1 MNTPSSPIL
10 STTLLN
16 KLKWRRRFVMLGL
29 ALAAVSLVARAVQ
42 LQVVDKDF
50 YVGQGDARQQRT
62 VPISAH
68 RGMIVDRNGEPMAM
82 STPVDSVWANPAIAL
97 RIQRYFVEAAALV
110 GADVGVLQTR
120 LAAAAKGDKI
130 HLARGLDLSV
140 AQQAKKVPVY
150 GGVVL
155 RETQSGVD
163 VLFKKPVKLF
173 EALQREKQGFEILAE
188 ITQTTQQLLRKKL
201 ATANADKLKF
211 VYLKRH
217 LPPQVAD
224 RLKPFRLSGVG
235 AQREYR
241 RYYPMGEVV
250 SHVLGF
256 TNIDDKGQE
265 GLELAFE
272 DHLNGEVGAKRVMRS
287 LLGETINDI
296 ELIRPAKPGQ
306 DLALSIDRRVQYLAY
321 RALKSAMAR
330 HKAKSGSVV
339 TLDAQTGEVLAMV
352 NQPGFNPNNRKG
364 LRGSLYRNRA
374 ITDVFEP
381 GSTMKPITIAAALD
395 SGSYQP
401 HTLVNTGN
409 GRLQVG
415 DDLVKDV
422 KSYGWLDVAGV
433 IKKSSNV
440 GVSKIALSMQP
451 EYHWGVLNDFGFGQ
465 STGSGFPGET
475 PGYMHNYYSWSEFE
489 QATVSFGY
497 GLSVSALQLAQAYAV
512 LANDGQSVP
521 TSFQKGG
528 VNIPG
533 QPVVSAK
540 TAQQV
545 RQMMRAVVSAEGTAP
560 KAKVAGYTVAG
571 KTGTVHKNSKRGGY
585 EETRYVSLFA
595 GIAPATQPRLVTVVM
610 VNEPKG
616 DYFGG
621 QVAAPVFSQVMGGA
635 LRLLNVMPDD
645 LPGNRVIAASPAHE
659 ARS

>member
-1 MNTPSSPIL
+1 MNKQPAHVLSSA
-10 STTLLN
+10 LLN
-16 KLKWRRRFVMLGL
+16 KLKWRRRFVMVGLGL
-29 ALAAVSLVARAVQ
+29 AVLSLAARAVQ

-62 VPISAH
+62 VSIPAH

-82 STPVDSVWANPAIAL
+82 STPVDSIWANPAVAL
-97 RIQRYFVEAAALV
+97 RIQRHLIQAALLA
-110 GADVGVLQTR
+110 GADPTALQSR
-120 LAAAAKGDKI
+120 LASVEKGGKVY
-130 HLARGLDLSV
+130 LARGIEWAV
-140 AQQAKKVPVY
+140 AEQVKKIGVY
-150 GGVVL
+150 GGVSL
-155 RETQSGVD
+155 QESGVGID
-163 VLFKKPVKLF
+163 VLIKKPVKLF
-173 EALQREKQGFEILAE
+173 EALQREKQGLEVLAE
-188 ITQTTQQLLRKKL
+188 ITQSSQQQLREKL
-201 ATANADKLKF
+201 LTANADKLKF

-217 LPPQVAD
+217 LPPQVAE
-224 RLKPFRLSGVG
+224 RLKPFRLAGIG

-287 LLGETINDI
+287 LLGETIEDI

-306 DLALSIDRRVQYLAY
+306 NLALSIDRRVQYLAY
-321 RALKSAMAR
+321 RALKSAMVR

-339 TLDAQTGEVLAMV
+339 TLDVKTGEVLAMV
-352 NQPGFNPNNRKG
+352 NQPGFNPNNRQG
-364 LRGSLYRNRA
+364 LRGGLYRNRA

-381 GSTMKPITIAAALD
+381 GSTMKPITIAAALE

-401 HTLVNTGN
+401 HTLVNTGK
-409 GRLQVG
+409 GRMQVG
-415 DDLVKDV
+415 NNLVKDV
-422 KSYGWLDVAGV
+422 KPYGWLDVAGV

-440 GVSKIALSMQP
+440 GVSKIALSLAP
-451 EYHWGVLNDFGFGQ
+451 EYHWGVLNNFGFGQ

-497 GLSVSALQLAQAYAV
+497 GLSVSALQLAQAYAT
-512 LANDGQSVP
+512 LANDGKSLP

-528 VNIPG
+528 VDVPA
-533 QPVVSAK
+533 QTVVSAK
-540 TAQQV
+540 TARQV
-545 RQMMRAVVSAEGTAP
+545 RKMMRAVVSSEGTAP

-571 KTGTVHKNSKRGGY
+571 KTGTVHKNSKQGGY
-585 EETRYVSLFA
+585 EEKSYVSLFA
-595 GIAPATQPRLVTVVM
+595 GMAPATQPRLVTVVM
-610 VNEPKG
+610 VNEPEG
-616 DYFGG
+616 VYFGG

-635 LRLLNVMPDD
+635 LRLFNIMPDD
-645 LPGNRVIAASPAHE
+645 LPDNRVIAAA
-659 ARS
+659 AAQRGRS

>member
-1 MNTPSSPIL
+1 MNKQSSQTL
-10 STTLLN
+10 SEALLN

-29 ALAAVSLVARAVQ
+29 SLAVLSLGARAVQ
-42 LQVVDKDF
+42 LQVIDKEF

-62 VPISAH
+62 VSISAH

-82 STPVDSVWANPAIAL
+82 STPVDSIWANPAVAL
-97 RIQRYFVEAAALV
+97 HVQRGFMQAAALV
-110 GADVGVLQTR
+110 GANVKTLQSR
-120 LAAAAKGDKI
+120 LASSESGDKVY
-130 HLARGLDLSV
+130 LARDIDLAV
-140 AQQAKKVPVY
+140 AQQAKKLGLY
-150 GGVVL
+150 GGVSL
-155 RETQSGVD
+155 QESDAGVD
-163 VLFKKPVKLF
+163 VLIKKPIKLF
-173 EALQREKQGFEILAE
+173 EALQREKKGFSVLAE
-188 ITQTTQQLLRKKL
+188 ITQKSQQKLREKL
-201 ATANADKLKF
+201 SEANADKLKF

-217 LPPQVAD
+217 LPPQVAE
-224 RLKPFRLSGVG
+224 RLKPFRLAGIG
-235 AQREYR
+235 TQREYR

-272 DHLNGEVGAKRVMRS
+272 EHLNGELGAKRVMRS
-287 LLGETINDI
+287 LLGETIDDI

-321 RALKSAMAR
+321 RALKSAMER

-339 TLDAQTGEVLAMV
+339 TLDVKTGEILAMV

-364 LRGSLYRNRA
+364 LHGSLYRNRA

-381 GSTMKPITIAAALD
+381 GSTMKPITIAAALE
-395 SGSYQP
+395 SGQYQP

-409 GRLQVG
+409 GRMQVG
-415 DDLVKDV
+415 DNLVKDV

-440 GVSKIALSMQP
+440 GVSKIALSLNP
-451 EYHWGVLNDFGFGQ
+451 EYHWGMLNSFGFGQ

-497 GLSVSALQLAQAYAV
+497 GLSVSALQLAQAYAT
-512 LANDGQSVP
+512 LANDGKALP

-528 VNIPG
+528 VDVPARAI
-533 QPVVSAK
+533 VSAK
-540 TAQQV
+540 TAQHV
-545 RQMMRAVVSAEGTAP
+545 RKMMRAVVSSEGTAP

-571 KTGTVHKNSKRGGY
+571 KTGTVHKNSKQGGY
-585 EETRYVSLFA
+585 EEKSYVSLFA
-595 GIAPATQPRLVTVVM
+595 GMAPATNPRLVTVVM
-610 VNEPKG
+610 VNEPEG
-616 DYFGG
+616 VYFGG

-645 LPGNRVIAASPAHE
+645 LPDNRVIAASSVQGG
-659 ARS
+659 RS

>member
-1 MNTPSSPIL
+1 MNQSSPTTL
-10 STTLLN
+10 SPALLN

-29 ALAAVSLVARAVQ
+29 ALALVSLAARAVQ

-82 STPVDSVWANPAIAL
+82 STPVDSIWANPALAL
-97 RIQRYFVEAAALV
+97 RIQRKFLAAATLAGADAAALQ
-110 GADVGVLQTR
+110 AR
-120 LAAAAKGDKI
+120 LRTAQQGEQVY
-130 HLARGLDLSV
+130 LARGLSSSLAEQV
-140 AQQAKKVPVY
+140 KQRGVY
-150 GGVVL
+150 GGLVL
-155 RETQSGVD
+155 REAEAGVD

-173 EALQREKQGFEILAE
+173 AALQREKQGFEVLAE
-188 ITQTTQQLLRKKL
+188 ITQSTQRQLREKL
-201 ATANADKLKF
+201 AAANADKLKF

-217 LPPQVAD
+217 LPPQVAE
-224 RLKPFRLSGVG
+224 RLTPFRLSGVG

-272 DHLNGEVGAKRVMRS
+272 EHLNGEMGAKRVMRS

-330 HKAKSGSVV
+330 HGAKSGSVV

-422 KSYGWLDVAGV
+422 KPYGWLDVAGV

-451 EYHWGVLNDFGFGQ
+451 EYHWGVLNGFGFGQ

-489 QATVSFGY
+489 QATVAFGY

-528 VNIPG
+528 VDMPG
-533 QPVVSAK
+533 HTVVSAH

-545 RQMMRAVVSAEGTAP
+545 RKMMRAVVSSEGTAP

-610 VNEPKG
+610 VNEPQG

-645 LPGNRVIAASPAHE
+645 LPDNRVIAVSPVQE
-659 ARS
+659 AQS